1 MSHVFES
8 AFYHVSFCRDS
19 SGGIPAGMGAH
30 LILVVQDALL
40 VLGMLWIYD
49 AQEAL
54 QAKMA
59 LVGSHTLLSLVGLR
73 SMRGGLGAL
82 LVFLACLAA
91 VALMVLVEMAL
102 VVGGYVPACSFLIVV
117 QAVHSNLRQCH
128 ETHYGDSYHFC
139 CHICCCPSHR

>member
-1 MSHVFES
+1 MSHVFDS

-59 LVGSHTLLSLVGLR
+59 LVE
-73 SMRGGLGAL
+73 
-82 LVFLACLAA
+82 VFRRFTITT
-91 VALMVLVEMAL
+91 
-102 VVGGYVPACSFLIVV
+102 CSQTPSPLPVRNENLI
-117 QAVHSNLRQCH
+117 
-128 ETHYGDSYHFC
+128 F
-139 CHICCCPSHR
+139 